1 MLFLELEFICAC
13 WSSTNNLLHN
23 PLLKQLSLMWSRV
36 GQPRSRVA
44 ILSLGRKH
52 GADLDVV
59 ATVGLLC
66 PWGCEWFSL
75 GGWLAC
81 APPAHVMAFGNL
93 GEEKPYFPC
102 TGPPLILV
110 SQSFSYAS
118 CRLLLMPVVVVSVS
132 ACWLCGRWSVF
143 YSMWSSDTWS
153 SHIFGWSVIGDPI
166 SKSFES

>member
-1 MLFLELEFICAC
+1 MLFLELEFICAY

-66 PWGCEWFSL
+66 PEVVNDSAL
-75 GGWLAC
+75 VAGWHA
-81 APPAHVMAFGNL
+81 
-93 GEEKPYFPC
+93 
-102 TGPPLILV
+102 
-110 SQSFSYAS
+110 
-118 CRLLLMPVVVVSVS
+118 LLQ
-132 ACWLCGRWSVF
+132 R
-143 YSMWSSDTWS
+143 T
-153 SHIFGWSVIGDPI
+153 
-166 SKSFES
+166 